1 MRRTIM
7 ETSLN
12 IFDYAK
18 KELTLDAIVTWLLNC
33 AKSKNKEYQK
43 AGKTFAKLLLGEK
56 VNDDV
61 EVFYVEQQR
70 NRIDVYAEVIIG
82 NKVHSIIIEDKVDS
96 NLREDQLVD
105 YYGKIN
111 NQISGDSWIEN
122 IRKEKKNDKLIKGD
136 IYCVIIKKGYTDKL
150 FLKELDK
157 QVQQMKN
164 KEKIQLFYLYKGD
177 NNLENK
183 KYNCHAIIDC
193 FNKIRLNDKIWLDYK
208 KHLRSELK
216 KYTNVGENLNEIIK
230 NHDSN
235 LIHELIWDELGI
247 AYTGMGHSGGL
258 IHTYAKK
265 EKENN
270 IDYNLRLEKYY
281 RKKLQE
287 GGVFVLAFEYY
298 DNNKKGER
306 WTNEKQINKRIET
319 VNDNLPEF
327 INKFLYSKK
336 DSIISENISNKFLL
350 IKLQK
355 EVDGKMETIDLKKLK
370 RFIRQTWK

>member
-1 MRRTIM
+1 M

-33 AKSKNKEYQK
+33 ANSDNEEYQK
-43 AGKTFAKLLLGEK
+43 AGKTFANILLGRK
-56 VNDDV
+56 ANADV
-61 EVFYVEQQR
+61 DVFYVEQQR
-70 NRIDVYAEVIIG
+70 NRIDVYAEVIVE

-122 IRKEKKNDKLIKGD
+122 IRKEKKNDELIKGD

-230 NHDSN
+230 KHDSN

-281 RKKLQE
+281 RKKIQE
-287 GGVFVLAFEYY
+287 GGAFVLAFEYY

-306 WTNEKQINKRIET
+306 WTNEKQINERIET

-350 IKLQK
+350 IKLQN
-355 EVDGKMETIDLKKLK
+355 EVDGKIETIDFKKLK